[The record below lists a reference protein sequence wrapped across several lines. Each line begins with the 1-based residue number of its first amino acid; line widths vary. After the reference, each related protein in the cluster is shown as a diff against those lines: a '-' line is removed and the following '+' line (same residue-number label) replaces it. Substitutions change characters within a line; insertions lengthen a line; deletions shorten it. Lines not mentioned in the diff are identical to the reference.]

1 MRIENLTP
9 SGDSTR
15 ARVSATVIWEESS
28 REPQEY
34 YFETLDEFADGIG
47 ANPHAFLVPAAVAA
61 VRHGERRVAI
71 DATICAEL
79 KAGLTDAIRLLQF
92 WQIGKPRPAVTIEAR
107 GISTPK
113 PQTIPRAAF
122 CFTGGI
128 DSLTVLRRNRMDFPP
143 HHAGYLCDGVL
154 VFGLEVERL
163 DAFEHVA
170 DVLRRCATA
179 AGISMVPVYTNIQD
193 LDKDWTFWQNEFEAA
208 VLASVG
214 HALHTR
220 IASLSIGSSFDYT
233 TLHPHGSHPLL
244 DPNYGSSDLRV
255 RHDGV
260 WLTRLQK
267 TALLAEW
274 PLALQALHVC
284 NRYETY
290 RPGLINCGRCEKC
303 LRTLTALLVMG
314 AIDDAVTFAHR
325 DVTPELIAAHASLDD
340 ISAPFWDELLPP
352 LRQQGRDDLADAVSH
367 ALARYRNEVGWAG
380 ALRRLD
386 RVHLHGSLRS
396 MKRTLAGAA
405 HRLLPTLMSVVSM
418 LPLIGEEAGKEEV
431 SHLNACSVLSLPR
444 TAL

>member
-1 MRIENLTP
+1 LRDRKPNYKGNDCMRIEKLRR

-15 ARVSATVIWEESS
+15 ARVSARVIWEESS

-34 YFETLDEFADGIG
+34 YFETLDEFADGMT
-47 ANPHAFLVPAAVAA
+47 ANPHAFLVPCTIAAL
-61 VRHGERRVAI
+61 RHSEKRVAI
-71 DATICAEL
+71 DATICPEL

-92 WQIGKPRPAVTIEAR
+92 WWTGKPRPAVTIEAR
-107 GISTPK
+107 GTGTSK
-113 PQTIPRAAF
+113 PQTIPGAAF

-128 DSLTVLRRNRMDFPP
+128 DSLTVLRSNRMDFLP
-143 HHAGYLCDGVL
+143 HHAGYLRDGVL
-154 VFGLEVERL
+154 VFGLEVQRL

-220 IASLSIGSSFDYT
+220 IASLSIGASFDYT

-244 DPNYGSSDLRV
+244 DPNYGASDLRI
-255 RHDGV
+255 RHEGI

-267 TALLAEW
+267 TALLAKW
-274 PLALQALHVC
+274 PLALKALHVC
-284 NRYETY
+284 NHYETY
-290 RPGLINCGRCEKC
+290 RPGLINCGTCEKC
-303 LRTLTALLVMG
+303 LRTLTALLVVG
-314 AIDDAVTFAHR
+314 VLDDAVTFARR
-325 DVTPELIAAHASLDD
+325 DVTPELIAAHASLNDT
-340 ISAPFWDELLPP
+340 SAPFWNELLPP
-352 LRQQGRDDLADAVSH
+352 LRQQGRDDLADAVGH

-380 ALRRLD
+380 ALRRVD

-396 MKRTLAGAA
+396 MKRTLAGIAQPAA
-405 HRLLPTLMSVVSM
+405 
-418 LPLIGEEAGKEEV
+418 A
-431 SHLNACSVLSLPR
+431 SH
-444 TAL
+444 